1 MRSVLIDVSKTG
13 AWVMAVL
20 VALASCDG
28 DLRDLCYDHSHKE
41 SQLKVRFDWSEVGD
55 EAQPASMA
63 LAVFAE
69 GAQPVQTAFHGR
81 DGGTVHLLPY
91 TYQFIAHNDDAEAVF
106 GRGTTWEEFELYAQ
120 VTSLARLTRM
130 FATTRTVP
138 MARNTEDQDVI
149 LEPGMLWTS
158 ALGTTELTAVGEES
172 VTLPME
178 CAVTE
183 YTFTVKNVENLSYAV
198 EIMGT
203 LSGMSGSW
211 LPALHRCSNTH
222 CVMPVTFSDDGTTLT
237 GTVRTFGHCPGE
249 GRNHADHLLTI
260 YAEMKDGSK
269 VYFVT
274 DVTEAMHDPD
284 HVNPDDGGTGQT
296 DIPIVI
302 DDLPLPKPITNGSG
316 LQPAVGEWQEVSISI
331 PMG

>member
-41 SQLKVRFDWSEVGD
+41 SQLMVHFDWSEVGD

-91 TYQFIAHNDDAEAVF
+91 TYQFIAYNDDAEAVF

-183 YTFTVKNVENLSYAV
+183 YTFTVTNVENLSYAV
-198 EIMGT
+198 EVMGT

-211 LPALHRCSNTH
+211 LPALHRGSDTH

-302 DDLPLPKPITNGSG
+302 DELPLPKPITNGSG
-316 LQPAVGEWQEVSISI
+316 LQPAVSEWQEVYISV